1 LEISPGVLHNNTPPL
16 NPAAQAHQEADDRTD
31 QEYDEENLCDA
42 RGTYGDATESEERC
56 DQGDDEKD
64 HCVME
69 HERTFIV

>member
-1 LEISPGVLHNNTPPL
+1 MPSL
-16 NPAAQAHQEADDRTD
+16 NPAAQAHQEADDCAD

-42 RGTYGDATESEERC
+42 RRAYRNATESEECR

-64 HCVME
+64 DCVME